1 MKTKDL
7 LKQMKKVMLVVAVVD
22 TNSNNLSLLVVRKPD
37 EYSVIN
43 KDSRY

>member
-1 MKTKDL
+1 MKPKDL

-22 TNSNNLSLLVVRKPD
+22 TNSNHLSLLVVSKPD